1 MNWIMLLD
9 KYFLSIQK
17 SIQNI
22 YWFISRIQIQQLI
35 MTNLEPIIKKHDQIH
50 INKSNIY
57 TISHAYRKL
66 STHLTRKQ
74 TEIKSRHRRKS
85 Y

>member
-1 MNWIMLLD
+1 M
-9 KYFLSIQK
+9 
-17 SIQNI
+17 

-35 MTNLEPIIKKHDQIH
+35 MLYGNKDNNQYIYIHIYYIKKHNAIH

-57 TISHAYRKL
+57 TISHACKKL
-66 STHLTRKQ
+66 STHLTPKQ
-74 TEIKSRHRRKS
+74 TELESKYQRKS